1 MTLTTNDDQK
11 SRIDKGY
18 EEGLGAYTGSN
29 IGELEQQAAGMQ
41 NTTDTSVQ
49 DSEANP
55 SNPMN
60 FTGGEPRTAK
70 AVVGGKLLK
79 RGGFIGTLVAIVL
92 GISGFGFFGSSL
104 LLPNLSNNSL
114 LKNDSRSTI
123 LERRIVK
130 LLEKKMSAGSP
141 CDLKK
146 AKCRMGKMPK
156 SMLSAMEKRGIA
168 PVSDSKGTPYQI
180 EGNGYA
186 NQNPYGYSFEDERG
200 EKQIIQAADFA
211 AEYASSPAFR
221 KAFKKAYNM
230 RYLGYNGKYMAKNFF
245 NKFKIKRDGGMAAD
259 PDLDQ
264 GSVIDKLKEKLK
276 PERDVGSE
284 GGVKG
289 TFRER
294 ANQLF
299 KRSAEKVKKT
309 GGDPILMVGSAACM
323 ALSMPR
329 FVSGT
334 YRAIQAA
341 QVIALASDII
351 ISPGGMLQAGDAK
364 PDGVAA
370 IGKVLTDKEVKSDG
384 TIGKSALDSPV
395 LQKAIGVNKN
405 KVTVSKYAPG
415 YSILSNPAMKTA
427 NNVTDAT
434 KGTCDVINSPQ
445 AAYAAAGIEG
455 AVSAATLGT
464 GAIVI
469 GALKAMGKLAVVF
482 GAVDGLV
489 AAADKAGFIDG
500 IADLAYDSAKGLIG
514 NYVEGAQHEE
524 LGDAL
529 GTGLLTFY
537 SSAGLVGGGAPL
549 STSQVSGFSDAR
561 AALDNEQRNEDV
573 ATLSPFDISSPY
585 TFLGSI
591 VSSLSL
597 YSNPDNPLLSG
608 MAMLGRIVTSPASL
622 LSSTVSAAD
631 NDVTT
636 DCGYAESFGIDKSV
650 AVNSAGY
657 PCVGIPTQYLD
668 MSVDDVAD
676 LVADDVNEETGEPK
690 DDGEISAMMG
700 DCSAGDLESLKGCMI
715 TDSDIDSQHNIAVTV
730 DGKSRDFSKNST
742 TVGGYEAK
750 KRAAQSLYLFD
761 QQVEDMLS
769 GEDIEG
775 SSS

>member
-1 MTLTTNDDQK
+1 MALPTNDDQK

-18 EEGLGAYTGSN
+18 EEGLGVYTGSN
-29 IGELEQQAAGMQ
+29 ISELEQQAAGTQ
-41 NTTDTSVQ
+41 DAADTSVQ

-60 FTGGEPRTAK
+60 FTGGAPRTAK

-92 GISGFGFFGSSL
+92 GISGFGFFDSSL
-104 LLPNLSNNSL
+104 LLPNLSNNSF
-114 LKNDSRSTI
+114 LKNDSRSTV
-123 LERRIVK
+123 LNRRIAK
-130 LLEKKMSAGSP
+130 LLEKKMSTGNP

-156 SMLSAMEKRGIA
+156 SMLSAMEKRGIK
-168 PVSDSKGTPYQI
+168 PVSDSKGTPFAV
-180 EGNGYA
+180 EGNGYV
-186 NQNPYGYSFEDERG
+186 NQNPHGYQIDDG
-200 EKQIIQAADFA
+200 KGGKKIIQAADFA
-211 AEYASSPAFR
+211 NEYKSNPVFR
-221 KAFKKAYNM
+221 KTFKKAYNM
-230 RYLGYNGKYMAKNFF
+230 RYLGYNGKYMLKNFF
-245 NKFKIKRDGGMAAD
+245 NKFKVKRNGGMAAD
-259 PDLDQ
+259 PELGQ
-264 GSVIDKLKEKLK
+264 GNAISKLKEMLK
-276 PERDVGSE
+276 PKSE
-284 GGVKG
+284 GGANGIKEA
-289 TFRER
+289 FRER
-294 ANQLF
+294 VNKLF
-299 KRSAEKVKKT
+299 KRSADKVERT
-309 GGDPILMVGSAACM
+309 GGDPVLFIGSTACM
-323 ALSMPR
+323 WIGMPR
-329 FVSGT
+329 FISGT

-364 PDGVAA
+364 SDGIAA
-370 IGKVLTDKEVKSDG
+370 IGKMLTDKEVKNDG
-384 TIGKSALDSPV
+384 SLGKSALDSAV

-405 KVTVSKYAPG
+405 KVNVSKYAPG
-415 YSILSNPAMKTA
+415 YSLLSNPSVQGA
-427 NNVTDAT
+427 NKITDAT
-434 KGTCDVINSPQ
+434 KGACDTINSPQ
-445 AAYAAAGIEG
+445 AAVAAAGIE
-455 AVSAATLGT
+455 AAISAATAGT
-464 GAIVI
+464 GAIVF
-469 GALKAMGKLAVVF
+469 GALKAMGKVAIAF
-482 GAVDGLV
+482 GTIEAIMDLPVTKDLINGV
-489 AAADKAGFIDG
+489 ADKA
-500 IADLAYDSAKGLIG
+500 YDVAKDFIG

-561 AALDNEQRNEDV
+561 AALDNEQRSEDI

-591 VSSLSL
+591 TSSLSL

-608 MAMLGRIVTSPASL
+608 MAMLGRIITSPASL

-657 PCVGIPTQYLD
+657 PCVGIPEQYLD

-676 LVADDVNEETGEPK
+676 LVEGEFNEETGEPNEK
-690 DDGEISAMMG
+690 GDIMTMMA
-700 DCSAGDLESLKGCMI
+700 DCSDGDLESLKGCMI
-715 TDSDIDSQHNIAVTV
+715 TDSDIESKHNIALTM
-730 DGKSRDFSKNST
+730 DGESRDFSKNST
-742 TVGGYEAK
+742 TIGGYEAK